1 MTNCR
6 MDFIFMLTQQDR
18 TVGDCLAVLEE
29 VAPLGLRHIGFKD
42 IGVDFLT
49 LRALQG
55 RIRALG
61 AVSYLEVVATS
72 PAAAL
77 ESARMAAELGVDFLL
92 GGTQVAAVLDILA
105 GTSVKYLPFPGL
117 PSGHP
122 TRLGGDAARIEHD
135 CREFVAAGCAGADLL
150 AYRATEADP
159 LDLVRAARA
168 GLGTKKLICA
178 GDVDRPA
185 RIAALREAGCDAFTA
200 GSAVFARRFA
210 PGVPALTGQL
220 QAILSCV

>member
-1 MTNCR
+1 

-42 IGVDFLT
+42 IGVDFET
-49 LRALQG
+49 LRVLQG

-77 ESARMAAELGVDFLL
+77 ESARMAAALGVDYLL
-92 GGTQVAAVLDILA
+92 GGTQVAAVLKILA
-105 GTSVKYLPFPGL
+105 GTSVKYLPFPGV

-135 CREFVAAGCAGADLL
+135 CRDFVAAGCAGADLL

-159 LDLVRAARA
+159 LELVRAARA
-168 GLGTKKLICA
+168 GLGAKKLICA
-178 GDVDRPA
+178 GDVDSPA
-185 RIAALREAGCDAFTA
+185 RVAALREAGCDAFTA
-200 GSAVFARRFA
+200 GSAVFDRKFA
-210 PGVPALTGQL
+210 PGVATLCGQVE
-220 QAILSCV
+220 AILSCV